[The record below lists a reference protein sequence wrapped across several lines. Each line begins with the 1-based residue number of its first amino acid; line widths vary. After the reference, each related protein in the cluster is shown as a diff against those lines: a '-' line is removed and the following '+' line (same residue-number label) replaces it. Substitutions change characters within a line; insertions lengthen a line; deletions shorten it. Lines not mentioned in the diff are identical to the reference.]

1 MNASNPAPDWRRTLG
16 VRHVWTTVVTAE
28 VRTAPG
34 GTTSLADD
42 TVAAALDFTAAV
54 DAWFSPTRADAT
66 IAALRSG
73 ELAESEAPPEVAEV
87 IAGCRRARELTD
99 GAFDPWIGGFNPC
112 GYVKGWA
119 ADRMAQRLTAE
130 VRRAGLGSGG
140 AGVCVNAGGDVSCRG
155 TMAPGRPWS
164 IGLSHPYRPESI
176 CAAVNVHDAAVATS
190 GITMR
195 GDHVHN
201 PATGRAAAA
210 GIVAATVIGPDGGL
224 ADALATALVVT
235 GAYGV
240 RFLDR
245 LPGWSALL
253 VTGSRTLR
261 YGPAFDLAA

>member
-1 MNASNPAPDWRRTLG
+1 MSGSTPPSGWQRAVS

-34 GTTSLADD
+34 EANARAADAM
-42 TVAAALDFTAAV
+42 TATLDFTAAV

-66 IAALRSG
+66 IAALRAG
-73 ELAESEAPPEVAEV
+73 ELAEPDVPTEVAAV
-87 IAGCRRARELTD
+87 LAGCRRARELTD
-99 GAFDPWIGGFNPC
+99 GAFDPWVGGFNPS

-119 ADRMAQRLTAE
+119 ADRMAQRLTSE
-130 VRRAGLGSGG
+130 VQRAGCGPGK
-140 AGVCVNAGGDVSCRG
+140 AGVCVNAGGDVACRG
-155 TMAPGRPWS
+155 TMAPHRPWPV
-164 IGLSHPYRPESI
+164 GLSHPYRPESI
-176 CAAVNVHDAAVATS
+176 CAAVTIHDGAVATS

-195 GDHVHN
+195 GAHVLN
-201 PATGRAAAA
+201 PATRREAAA

-235 GAYGV
+235 GPYGV